1 MVAQGRLAVAGILQE
16 QHPDRA
22 RLFHQWQGM
31 DFPLLVDGLNR
42 LGVKVVPIHL
52 LLDAQGRIFKVNPS
66 SKNLPALLDELD
78 QLETKR
84 AGQTGAALAQ
94 AITAATVEPDLEA
107 LARAA
112 QSPHA
117 SDADLAS
124 HADAQY
130 MWGDLDLAIQN
141 YQTVIQRNSQNAA
154 ATFRLGVALRRRY
167 ENNGQLD
174 DFRAAIQAW
183 QTALAIDPNQ
193 YIWRRRIQQYGPRL
207 DKPYPFYDWVPTARA
222 EIRARGLEPV
232 QLRTEPR
239 GAEIAQPS
247 RSFAQTTSK
256 PVEPDPGGKITRDSG
271 HFIAVQSTLVADT
284 KGRPT
289 GRVHLQLTPQASQQ
303 AHWNNEAE
311 PVSLWLDLPEGWQ
324 ADAPMHQILVS
335 AESATSQETR
345 QIEFELQWPKNLTAS
360 QRTLHG
366 YLLYNVC
373 EEVDGTCLYRRQDV
387 KITW

>member
-1 MVAQGRLAVAGILQE
+1 MVAAGRLTVAGILQE
-16 QHPDRA
+16 QNPDRA
-22 RLFHQWQGM
+22 RLFHQWKGM
-31 DFPLLVDGLNR
+31 EFPLLVDALNR

-52 LLDAQGRIFKVNPS
+52 LLDAQGQIFQVNPRA
-66 SKNLPALLDELD
+66 KDLAALLDQLD
-78 QLETKR
+78 RIEAQR
-84 AGQTGAALAQ
+84 ADRSDSVTAQ
-94 AITAATVEPDLEA
+94 PPTTPAIKPDLDA

-112 QSPHA
+112 QNSPV
-117 SDADLAS
+117 SDADLAA

-130 MWGDLDLAIQN
+130 IWGELDLAIQG
-141 YQTVIQRNSQNAA
+141 YRALVARNSQNAA

-167 ENNGQLD
+167 ENDGRLD

-183 QTALAIDPNQ
+183 QTALALDPNQ

-222 EIRARGLEPV
+222 EILARGLEPV
-232 QLRTEPR
+232 KLHTEPR
-239 GAEIAQPS
+239 GAEISQPS
-247 RSFAQTTSK
+247 RSFAQAASK
-256 PVEPDPGGKITRDSG
+256 PVEPDPGGKITRDPG

-289 GRVHLQLTPQASQQ
+289 GRMHLQLTPQAAYQ

-311 PVSLWLDLPEGWQ
+311 PVSLWLNLPEGWQ
-324 ADAPMHQILVS
+324 ADTPLHQLLT
-335 AESATSQETR
+335 AAKSATSQETR
-345 QIEFELQWPKNLTAS
+345 QIEFELQWPKNLAAK
-360 QRTLHG
+360 QRTLRG

-387 KITW
+387 EISW